1 MINKFISL
9 IIGIILVLNNT
20 AALFAAQSCKPE
32 VDSYTIKNSVNMDI
46 SRIEMNEVANL
57 SIDIIDKSLKTS
69 DISTAENISVTAVDG
84 SFGSPEADSIVITS
98 VNNDTLK
105 YTINFKNITYSG
117 SGSNITFK
125 IKYKNL
131 NLTSDKISLQIIECS
146 EKEIS
151 TDDPNNAQS
160 NKQPYV
166 EISRSSIPQ
175 PIKANEEFTLQLIIK
190 NRGGVKMKRPVLTIS
205 LPDSIKSMDSMGNLQ
220 IPDIEA
226 GTSRAVTLRLS
237 GNDYIESNSEQID
250 IILNYNY
257 DSNESGLTSS
267 TYSDRIF
274 IPMVSTAKTSAP
286 IIQITRGKLKAP
298 VKGGEEFTLPVI
310 IKNIGTTAIS
320 SPLLSF
326 TIPEELMLLD
336 DNSSAELN
344 GIKPGEFVTYNLN
357 LKAKKYIT
365 SSTQEI
371 NTELK
376 YNYVSENSEVQSDT
390 STKLVVPSQPN
401 DSEGSEPLLQIV
413 PDTIENPLKGN
424 SKFSVKVAITNAGTA
439 AISNGILNW
448 EPGDGIILTGKSSS
462 FNIGTLKAGETKE
475 IKVQGK
481 ITANPASS
489 SQIINGELK
498 YKYESSKRIEQGQ
511 ETVKIVIPTE
521 PDDDTKTTANATPN
535 IIVKH
540 YNYGGVPIAN
550 GSKFNFDVSFKNT
563 SKVTPIENIVMSLE
577 TETGLSITSASN
589 TYYYEKLSAQGT
601 ASQAVEMQVLPS
613 AETGSVKLT
622 INFSYEYV
630 ENKERKQVT
639 SSQNVSIPVY
649 KPDKL
654 EITLEPLPT
663 ATVGNEQTITL
674 NYVNKG
680 KGELSNVRA
689 EITGDITALTSVQN
703 LGNFESGK
711 SGTITFVVI
720 PETAGDVHF
729 NVNISYED
737 ANLDQKTLE
746 FPCIMTVEE
755 FNDDEFAMDDTP
767 VEDENSSSHKG
778 IIIGS
783 IIGILVLTIIII
795 VIIKKRKKKKL
806 AQTVSVN
813 WEAEDE
819 NQGFN

>member
-1 MINKFISL
+1 
-9 IIGIILVLNNT
+9 
-20 AALFAAQSCKPE
+20 
-32 VDSYTIKNSVNMDI
+32 
-46 SRIEMNEVANL
+46 
-57 SIDIIDKSLKTS
+57 
-69 DISTAENISVTAVDG
+69 
-84 SFGSPEADSIVITS
+84 
-98 VNNDTLK
+98 
-105 YTINFKNITYSG
+105 
-117 SGSNITFK
+117 
-125 IKYKNL
+125 
-131 NLTSDKISLQIIECS
+131 
-146 EKEIS
+146 
-151 TDDPNNAQS
+151 
-160 NKQPYV
+160 
-166 EISRSSIPQ
+166 
-175 PIKANEEFTLQLIIK
+175 
-190 NRGGVKMKRPVLTIS
+190 
-205 LPDSIKSMDSMGNLQ
+205 
-220 IPDIEA
+220 
-226 GTSRAVTLRLS
+226 
-237 GNDYIESNSEQID
+237 
-250 IILNYNY
+250 
-257 DSNESGLTSS
+257 
-267 TYSDRIF
+267 
-274 IPMVSTAKTSAP
+274 
-286 IIQITRGKLKAP
+286 
-298 VKGGEEFTLPVI
+298 
-310 IKNIGTTAIS
+310 
-320 SPLLSF
+320 
-326 TIPEELMLLD
+326 
-336 DNSSAELN
+336 
-344 GIKPGEFVTYNLN
+344 
-357 LKAKKYIT
+357 
-365 SSTQEI
+365 
-371 NTELK
+371 
-376 YNYVSENSEVQSDT
+376 
-390 STKLVVPSQPN
+390 
-401 DSEGSEPLLQIV
+401 
-413 PDTIENPLKGN
+413 
-424 SKFSVKVAITNAGTA
+424 
-439 AISNGILNW
+439 
-448 EPGDGIILTGKSSS
+448 
-462 FNIGTLKAGETKE
+462 
-475 IKVQGK
+475 
-481 ITANPASS
+481 
-489 SQIINGELK
+489 
-498 YKYESSKRIEQGQ
+498 
-511 ETVKIVIPTE
+511 
-521 PDDDTKTTANATPN
+521 
-535 IIVKH
+535 
-540 YNYGGVPIAN
+540 
-550 GSKFNFDVSFKNT
+550 
-563 SKVTPIENIVMSLE
+563 MSLE

-746 FPCIMTVEE
+746 FPCVMTVEE